1 MAQAGHAS
9 NVNSVE
15 NSKIIFGPTM
25 PGKHKNNGD
34 KESESEESESEE
46 SDDGQQRSKIL
57 KAVSFPEVEK
67 ESSAASA
74 VVKVSKCIQKRLQKL
89 SAQMETFEGM
99 EKKDATQSAFLGIT
113 CFYQRCKW
121 TCLSWRH
128 DEKTNKL

>member
-113 CFYQRCKW
+113 CFYQRCK
-121 TCLSWRH
+121 
-128 DEKTNKL
+128 